1 MLVAMVKLARR
12 AHLAMTSLRTSRRP
26 PERPQRWRGEDP
38 ARTATTAEALPT
50 GKARLLGRA
59 LLLFWQA
66 RSDAKLVA
74 MDNS

>member
-1 MLVAMVKLARR
+1 
-12 AHLAMTSLRTSRRP
+12 LRTSRRP